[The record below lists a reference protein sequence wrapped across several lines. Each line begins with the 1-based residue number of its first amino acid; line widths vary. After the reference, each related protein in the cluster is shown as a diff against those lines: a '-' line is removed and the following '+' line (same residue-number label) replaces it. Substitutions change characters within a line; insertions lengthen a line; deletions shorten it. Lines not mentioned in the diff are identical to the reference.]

1 MEALLKY
8 NFMYIYVYDY
18 EGEWKMNLEQ
28 TERKQI
34 SENYFIIEENLM
46 LLHSMS
52 ENLRIVSSGI
62 SDENPSLE
70 KALYGISRVIEGQ
83 INEIED
89 KLLQIEGKENGKAK
103 ANRMNL

>member
-1 MEALLKY
+1 
-8 NFMYIYVYDY
+8 
-18 EGEWKMNLEQ
+18 MNLEQ

-62 SDENPSLE
+62 SDENPSLAT
-70 KALYGISRVIEGQ
+70 ALYGIARVIEGQ
-83 INEIED
+83 INEIEN
-89 KLLQIEGKENGKAK
+89 KL
-103 ANRMNL
+103 

>member
-1 MEALLKY
+1 
-8 NFMYIYVYDY
+8 
-18 EGEWKMNLEQ
+18 MNLEQ

-70 KALYGISRVIEGQ
+70 KALYGVARVIGWQ
-83 INEIED
+83 TNEIEN
-89 KLLQIEGKENGKAK
+89 KLLQIEGKENGKTK
-103 ANRMNL
+103 MEKHREDIKR

>member
-1 MEALLKY
+1 
-8 NFMYIYVYDY
+8 
-18 EGEWKMNLEQ
+18 MNLEQ

-34 SENYFIIEENLM
+34 PENYFIVEENLM
-46 LLHSMS
+46 LLHSMG

-83 INEIED
+83 INEIEN
-89 KLLQIEGKENGKAK
+89 KLLQIEGKENGKTK
-103 ANRMNL
+103 MEKHREDIKR

>member
-1 MEALLKY
+1 
-8 NFMYIYVYDY
+8 
-18 EGEWKMNLEQ
+18 MNLEQ

-34 SENYFIIEENLM
+34 SENYFTIEENLM

-70 KALYGISRVIEGQ
+70 KA
-83 INEIED
+83 
-89 KLLQIEGKENGKAK
+89 
-103 ANRMNL
+103 

>member
-1 MEALLKY
+1 
-8 NFMYIYVYDY
+8 
-18 EGEWKMNLEQ
+18 MNLEQ

-34 SENYFIIEENLM
+34 SENYFIVEENLM
-46 LLHSMS
+46 LLHSMG

-83 INEIED
+83 INEIEN
-89 KLLQIEGKENGKAK
+89 KLLQIEGKENGKTK
-103 ANRMNL
+103 MEKHREDIKR

>member
-1 MEALLKY
+1 
-8 NFMYIYVYDY
+8 
-18 EGEWKMNLEQ
+18 MNLEQ

-62 SDENPSLE
+62 SDENQSLE
-70 KALYGISRVIEGQ
+70 KTLYGISRVIEGQ